1 MPDIFHSLL
10 GHDLGHLQI
19 IAECWGIELKLNE
32 LDKATKKLA
41 ASLLD
46 PKLVAELMDSSRLKC
61 VRR

>member
-1 MPDIFHSLL
+1 MPNIYHSLL

-19 IAECWGIELKLNE
+19 IAELWGIELELNE

-46 PKLVAELMDSSRLKC
+46 PKLVAELTDSLRPKR
-61 VRR
+61 VKH